1 MINSEPACGRQA
13 VPKPREPIKKNKYK
27 HMKKVVL
34 AVSLFISLIGFSQ
47 ENQEDKQNPIQQ
59 NEVKINALF
68 LVVGAFEGT
77 YERLLN
83 EESGVGIS
91 VFLPFDDDID
101 LKYYVSPYYRIY
113 FGKKYASG
121 FFVEGF
127 GMLNSI
133 RDSEI
138 IFFDNFGNIISREE
152 NNTTDFALGIGVG
165 GKWVTNRGM
174 FAELNFGVGRNLF
187 NSNNGN
193 DINEFVGKAAISIGY
208 RF

>member
-13 VPKPREPIKKNKYK
+13 VSKPREPLKTNKYK

-47 ENQEDKQNPIQQ
+47 ENQEDRQNPIQQ

-68 LVVGAFEGT
+68 LVIGAFEGT

-101 LKYYVSPYYRIY
+101 LKYYVSPYYRMY

-127 GMLNSI
+127 GMLNSY
-133 RDSEI
+133 
-138 IFFDNFGNIISREE
+138 N
-152 NNTTDFALGIGVG
+152 NNTLIFNDQFDLIITEQKNVTDFALGISVG
-165 GKWVTNRGM
+165 GKWVTKRGM

-187 NSNNGN
+187 NSNNDN
-193 DINEFVGKAAISIGY
+193 DFDEFVGKAAISIGY